1 MGSAHGR
8 RMLNS
13 WRYGGGALFA
23 GLFMTLLTLLSPPAQ
38 AQAYP
43 VKPLRLIAPFPT
55 GASQILAHLLSE
67 KLAESLGQPV
77 VVDYRPGGGGNIGAE
92 VAARAAPDG
101 YTLVVLSA
109 SHATSA
115 SMYKKLKYDLINDFA
130 PVSLAATVPQLVVVH
145 PSLPVKTLKD
155 LATLGRT
162 HPGKLSYGSGG
173 VGSSGHLAG
182 EHFAALNKISM
193 VHVPYKGASIALTN
207 ILSGESDIV
216 IVTVP
221 ATIPFINAGK
231 LRGLA
236 ILDTKRVPQL
246 PQLQTSAEAGMPDL
260 LMTTWY
266 GVATPANVRSDIIVR
281 LHKAVVSAIQANEVK
296 QRLAS
301 VGMDASVSATPAEFG
316 DYMRA
321 DVARWTK
328 VIREAKIQVD

>member
-1 MGSAHGR
+1 
-8 RMLNS
+8 
-13 WRYGGGALFA
+13 
-23 GLFMTLLTLLSPPAQ
+23 
-38 AQAYP
+38 
-43 VKPLRLIAPFPT
+43 
-55 GASQILAHLLSE
+55 
-67 KLAESLGQPV
+67 
-77 VVDYRPGGGGNIGAE
+77 
-92 VAARAAPDG
+92 
-101 YTLVVLSA
+101 
-109 SHATSA
+109 
-115 SMYKKLKYDLINDFA
+115 
-130 PVSLAATVPQLVVVH
+130 
-145 PSLPVKTLKD
+145 
-155 LATLGRT
+155 
-162 HPGKLSYGSGG
+162 
-173 VGSSGHLAG
+173 
-182 EHFAALNKISM
+182 M